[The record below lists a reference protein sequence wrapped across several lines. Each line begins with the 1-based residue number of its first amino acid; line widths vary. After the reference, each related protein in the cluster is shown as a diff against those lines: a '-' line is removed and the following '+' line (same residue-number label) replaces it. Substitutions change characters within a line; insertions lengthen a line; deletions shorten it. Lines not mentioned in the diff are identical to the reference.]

1 MFYRIGLTIK
11 EEWKALFELKK
22 SERLWHIPMLAS
34 ICVGLPLLLAW
45 YFNHLEWGLTASL
58 GGLVILYMPES
69 AITQRLITLSVAA
82 FGFILSYSI
91 GTLLGFSST
100 LGPLGLMLF
109 AFLVHWV
116 TTYLQLKAPGNFFF
130 IMMASIAVCA
140 PFRLEEI
147 PLKIGLLS
155 LGTIIAFTLALFYT
169 LIFARKNNKS
179 QFSMILPTVPYARKR
194 ESLVMGLFIGGSI
207 WIANLMELEN
217 PYWVPI
223 SCLAVMQGV
232 SSRLIFR
239 RSLHR
244 ILGTSMGMLIAYGLL
259 LLKPGPLGFIVGIL
273 ILQFIVEMLI
283 VRHYALAVVFITP
296 MTVFLAEAANP
307 LVHHPLELLGIRFFD
322 IVLGSAIGAVGG
334 FIRYTILAKYR
345 YLG

>member
-1 MFYRIGLTIK
+1 MLKSAGQAIR
-11 EEWKALFELKK
+11 EEWKALFELKR
-22 SERLWHIPMLAS
+22 SERLWHIPLLAS
-34 ICVGLPLLLAW
+34 ICVGLPLFLAW
-45 YFNHLEWGLTASL
+45 YFEHLEWGLTASL

-69 AITQRLITLSVAA
+69 HLTKRLLVLAVSS
-82 FGFILSYSI
+82 FGFILSYSV
-91 GTLLGFSST
+91 GTLLGFSEMW
-100 LGPLGLMLF
+100 GPFGLILF
-109 AFLVHWV
+109 VVLVHWV

-140 PFRLEEI
+140 PYRLEQI

-155 LGTIIAFTLALFYT
+155 LGTIIAFILALLYSFTLTRKSNLADISWNLPHNPYT
-169 LIFARKNNKS
+169 
-179 QFSMILPTVPYARKR
+179 RKR
-194 ESLVMGLFIGGSI
+194 ESIVMGLFIGGSL
-207 WIANLMELEN
+207 WIANALDLEN

-232 SSRLIFR
+232 SSRLVFR

-244 ILGTSMGMLIAYGLL
+244 VIGTTIGMFIAYALL
-259 LLKPGPLGFIVGIL
+259 LLKPGPLGFVIGIL
-273 ILQFIVEMLI
+273 VLQFIVEMLI

-334 FIRYTILAKYR
+334 FVRYTLLAENE
-345 YLG
+345 

>member
-1 MFYRIGLTIK
+1 MLQKVGIAIK
-11 EEWKALFELKK
+11 EEWKALFELKR
-22 SERLWHIPMLAS
+22 SERLWHIPVLAS
-34 ICVGLPLLLAW
+34 ICVGLPLFLAW
-45 YFNHLEWGLTASL
+45 YFEHLDWGLTASL

-69 AITQRLITLSVAA
+69 SVTKRLVVLAVAS

-91 GTLLGFSST
+91 GTLLGFSATWGS
-100 LGPLGLMLF
+100 LGLIFF
-109 AFLVHWV
+109 AFMVHWV

-140 PFRLEEI
+140 PFKLEDV

-155 LGTIIAFTLALFYT
+155 LGTIIAFILALIYSFVFVRIT
-169 LIFARKNNKS
+169 VNEVKDGW
-179 QFSMILPTVPYARKR
+179 QLPRVPYARKY
-194 ESLVMGLFIGGSI
+194 ESLVMGVFIGGSL
-207 WIANLMELEN
+207 WIAKALELEN

-232 SSRLIFR
+232 SARLVFR

-244 ILGTSMGMLIAYGLL
+244 VLGTSLGMFMAYGLL
-259 LLKPGPLGFIVGIL
+259 LLKPGPLGFVVGIL
-273 ILQFIVEMLI
+273 MLQFIVEMLI
-283 VRHYALAVVFITP
+283 VRHYALAVLFITP

-307 LVHHPLELLGIRFFD
+307 LVHHPLELLSIRFFD
-322 IVLGSAIGAVGG
+322 IVLGSVIGAVGG

-345 YLG
+345 